1 MATSSGLS
9 KLFDWVRPHKKH
21 IYYLNEGSMDEKSKL
36 TFFAA
41 IETSDAYRQYLMHI

>member
-21 IYYLNEGSMDEKSKL
+21 IYYLNEGSMDEKSEL
-36 TFFAA
+36 A
-41 IETSDAYRQYLMHI
+41 SLPSLQSRRVMHTDST